1 MTENLATTDVCLER
15 AASEGDIRP
24 VRRRAILVSL
34 VLHGAVLA
42 LLIYH
47 SVPQQPENRIR
58 SFPVE
63 LVTLTPRTET
73 APLAKQQPARQQS
86 ASVIPQVKKS
96 PPQIIPLP
104 LPRQTPAAPQAGSEP
119 VPEPPTDELQS
130 RLDAFAKLSLPGNA
144 AITATGNGNASGPSA
159 YDVKDFVRAQVER
172 RWNVDLDALADR
184 NITVSIHVV
193 LTPDGTIKAAEII
206 DDQRANAGY
215 HSLALSA
222 RNAVILSSPIALP
235 VGTPASALDMVLI
248 LSPKDVL
255 R

>member
-1 MTENLATTDVCLER
+1 
-15 AASEGDIRP
+15 
-24 VRRRAILVSL
+24 
-34 VLHGAVLA
+34 
-42 LLIYH
+42 
-47 SVPQQPENRIR
+47 
-58 SFPVE
+58 
-63 LVTLTPRTET
+63 
-73 APLAKQQPARQQS
+73 
-86 ASVIPQVKKS
+86 
-96 PPQIIPLP
+96 
-104 LPRQTPAAPQAGSEP
+104 
-119 VPEPPTDELQS
+119 
-130 RLDAFAKLSLPGNA
+130 
-144 AITATGNGNASGPSA
+144 
-159 YDVKDFVRAQVER
+159 VER